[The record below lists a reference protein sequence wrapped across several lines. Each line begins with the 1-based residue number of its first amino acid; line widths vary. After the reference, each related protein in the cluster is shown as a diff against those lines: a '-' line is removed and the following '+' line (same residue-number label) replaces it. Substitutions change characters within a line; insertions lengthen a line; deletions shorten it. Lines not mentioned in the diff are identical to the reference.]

1 MMVVTGLL
9 PVIGV
14 PLPFI
19 SSGGSA
25 LLASMTALGLLISFA
40 RREPGAQE
48 AIGARLSSVRRSISI
63 LPAPREDSAAPAAPA
78 PRSSA
83 PQRTRKGTPKGAAKA
98 KGTAKPAPKSNAARS
113 SSSRSRRR
121 RGRGSAPS
129 SRRS

>member
-25 LLASMTALGLLISFA
+25 LLASMAALGVLLSFA

-48 AIGARLSSVRRSISI
+48 AITARVGAVRRTISV
-63 LPAPREDSAAPAAPA
+63 LPAPRD
-78 PRSSA
+78 RSEEHTSEL
-83 PQRTRKGTPKGAAKA
+83 QSRGHLVCRLLLEKKKKETVRTRII
-98 KGTAKPAPKSNAARS
+98 
-113 SSSRSRRR
+113 
-121 RGRGSAPS
+121 
-129 SRRS
+129 